1 MCFAGDEK
9 MKDTRDPSGSRD
21 VEGSSKAAG
30 RGYEMKPGARIA
42 CKVALATVVLALLVT
57 STAFAAQAF
66 QPRIPPCI
74 RCPFTWIGYRGR
86 CYHFSEAEGNWT
98 SSRDNCSALGA
109 SLAVFEDPEDTS
121 FMMRYKGMSEHWVG
135 LSRKDEEQ
143 PWQWADNSRLPPP
156 SGIRGGGNCAYLN
169 DNGLSSSRCSTERSW
184 VCTKSLVP
192 GPRERTRASRN
203 LCVDS

>member
-21 VEGSSKAAG
+21 AEGSSKAAG

-109 SLAVFEDPEDTS
+109 SLAVFEDPEDT
-121 FMMRYKGMSEHWVG
+121 E
-135 LSRKDEEQ
+135 
-143 PWQWADNSRLPPP
+143 
-156 SGIRGGGNCAYLN
+156 
-169 DNGLSSSRCSTERSW
+169 
-184 VCTKSLVP
+184 
-192 GPRERTRASRN
+192 
-203 LCVDS
+203 